1 MEFVTAYGIKRRVQ
15 TVNNQPTMTK
25 QSLADNA
32 DVNKIIKRYNKTGI
46 LQKAVD
52 FEGVYGEFDTM
63 DMQDAMNKVAQAQ
76 ELFLEVPS
84 EIRARFGNDPGQF
97 IDWVTN
103 ADNREEAARLGLAK
117 PMPPAQVPDQVQ
129 EPVSDPVSDPVPE

>member
-15 TVNNQPTMTK
+15 TVNNKPSMTK
-25 QSLADNA
+25 QSLVDNA

-46 LQKAVD
+46 LQKATD
-52 FEGVYGEFDTM
+52 FEGLYGEFDSM
-63 DMQDAMNKVAQAQ
+63 DMQDAMNKVAKAE

-84 EIRARFGNDPGQF
+84 DIRARFGNDPGQF

-103 ADNREEAARLGLAK
+103 SDNREEAARLGLAK
-117 PMPPAQVPDQVQ
+117 PMPPEQVPEVSQ
-129 EPVSDPVSDPVPE
+129 EPVPDTVPE